1 MNVGAGDVEGAGSH
15 VARSPAMERRL
26 RRRRQEARLR
36 LRLLEDA
43 TLLASHHASALPSA
57 LGASPDAE
65 IRALRSEL
73 AALRALVDKLL
84 QATGQP
90 DVAPLG
96 GALRGPQPPGRPDR
110 SWISSDPSRG
120 PSEAHAA
127 AQEPPLLDEVPGPL
141 LRDPDPLPDAPRGHD
156 GEHGEVLQGADVR
169 GPLLG
174 APHGIHRC
182 FLVLI

>member
-1 MNVGAGDVEGAGSH
+1 
-15 VARSPAMERRL
+15 MERRL
-26 RRRRQEARLR
+26 RKRRQEARLR

-43 TLLASHHASALPSA
+43 TLLAGHHASALPSS

-96 GALRGPQPPGRPDR
+96 GALRGPQPPLSPPDASADKVTCVLPGRPDR